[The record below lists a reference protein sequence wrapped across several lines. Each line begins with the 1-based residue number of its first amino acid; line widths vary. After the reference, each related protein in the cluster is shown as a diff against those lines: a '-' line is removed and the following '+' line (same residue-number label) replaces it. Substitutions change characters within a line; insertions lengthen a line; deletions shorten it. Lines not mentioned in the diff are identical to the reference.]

1 MECDLFGRQRGFFRP
16 SRPVERLQKGA
27 RQGRLPAVP
36 ARFAFVPAC
45 DMRQQK
51 RHFRLGTEI
60 EECLTLPISYVICAR
75 YGRVNHLGTGGGIIL
90 DSTWII
96 AMQAEPPSGG
106 GFFDLVLRMSPF
118 AEVILALLLLFS
130 LLSWTI
136 IFRKWLTF
144 RQIERQSRGFVAIFR
159 KSARLSE
166 VNIACEHYR
175 RTPLSGIFT
184 AAYQELNAQIQSS
197 KAKEGSG
204 NPGHPMLTER
214 HLAGIQRSL
223 QRAATAEISVLER
236 NMSWLATTG
245 AVTPFIG
252 LLGTVVGIIN
262 AFHELGLVKTAS
274 IQAVAPGISE
284 ALVATAAGLFAAIP
298 AVIAYN
304 QFIHRI
310 KNIAA
315 EMDDFSIEFLNLVER
330 SFR

>member
-1 MECDLFGRQRGFFRP
+1 
-16 SRPVERLQKGA
+16 
-27 RQGRLPAVP
+27 
-36 ARFAFVPAC
+36 
-45 DMRQQK
+45 
-51 RHFRLGTEI
+51 
-60 EECLTLPISYVICAR
+60 
-75 YGRVNHLGTGGGIIL
+75 
-90 DSTWII
+90 
-96 AMQAEPPSGG
+96 
-106 GFFDLVLRMSPF
+106 MSPF

-144 RQIERQSRGFVAIFR
+144 RQIEHQSRGFVAIFR

-166 VNIACEHYR
+166 VNVACEHYR

-184 AAYQELNAQIQSS
+184 AAYQELNAQLQSS
-197 KAKEGSG
+197 KTKEGTG
-204 NPGHPMLTER
+204 NPGHPVLTER

-252 LLGTVVGIIN
+252 LLGTVGIIN
-262 AFHELGLVKTAS
+262 AFHQLGLVKTAS

-304 QFIHRI
+304 QFIHGI

-315 EMDDFSIEFLNLVER
+315 EMDDFSIELLNLVER
-330 SFR
+330 SFS